1 MNEAGLFL
9 GFQECILGFQEY
21 ILGSQEC
28 ILGLQEYILMVCLP
42 MQTST

>member
-21 ILGSQEC
+21 ILGSQEY

-42 MQTST
+42 MQTLK